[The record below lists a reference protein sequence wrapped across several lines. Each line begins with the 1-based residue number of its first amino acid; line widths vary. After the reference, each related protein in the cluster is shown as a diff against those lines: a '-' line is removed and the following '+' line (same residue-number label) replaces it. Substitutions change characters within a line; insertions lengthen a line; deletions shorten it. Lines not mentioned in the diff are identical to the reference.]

1 MEKYIVTYRAFGHNN
16 AEIGEGQVALEF
28 ANGSFTADQ
37 FLKAAEQEAINDFL
51 PRNKNTIRAIVSS
64 VFKL

>member
-16 AEIGEGQVALEF
+16 AEIGEGQIALEF
-28 ANGSFTADQ
+28 SNGSFTAEH
-37 FLKAAEQEAINDFL
+37 FLKVAENEAINDFL
-51 PRNKNTIRAIVSS
+51 PRNPNTIRAIISS